1 MQVLKLANIVVVVV
15 VITIITI
22 TITIINTIIIII
34 ITIIIPHLQILFK
47 TSAALSPSHSLFA
60 IAAAAVAA

>member
-34 ITIIIPHLQILFK
+34 TIIIPHLQTLFK